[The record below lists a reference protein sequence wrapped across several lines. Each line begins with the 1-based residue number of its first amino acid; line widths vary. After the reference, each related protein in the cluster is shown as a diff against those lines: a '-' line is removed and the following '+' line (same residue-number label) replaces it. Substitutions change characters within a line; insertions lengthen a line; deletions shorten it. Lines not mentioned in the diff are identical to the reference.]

1 MGNPSPVKKLNDV
14 HVQIMD
20 YMMAHAGCTLEQI
33 SAACGGYSIGWLSQ
47 IINSD
52 IFQAQLKERQQEC
65 WGDVRATIKDRVENL
80 AHVSLKRLEERVPI
94 ETDLDTVRNVADLA
108 LKSLGFG
115 QPKAPAHGP
124 QVNNNTLIVGAVDKE
139 SLEAA
144 RQLMHRPQQ
153 QLPERVLNPLPESAP
168 VDQK

>member
-1 MGNPSPVKKLNDV
+1 MGNPTPVKKLNDV
-14 HVQIMD
+14 HIQIMD

-47 IINSD
+47 IINSE

-65 WGDVRATIKDRVENL
+65 WGDVRASIKDRVENL
-80 AHVSLKRLEERVPI
+80 AHISLKRLAEKVPT
-94 ETDLDTVRNVADLA
+94 EGDLDTVRNVADLA

-115 QPKAPAHGP
+115 AAKPAAPGP
-124 QVNNNTLIVGAVDKE
+124 TTNNTLIVGAVDKE

-144 RQLMHRPQQ
+144 RQLMHRPV
-153 QLPERVLNPLPESAP
+153 QLPEKVLNPLPAETP
-168 VDQK
+168 VVNQE